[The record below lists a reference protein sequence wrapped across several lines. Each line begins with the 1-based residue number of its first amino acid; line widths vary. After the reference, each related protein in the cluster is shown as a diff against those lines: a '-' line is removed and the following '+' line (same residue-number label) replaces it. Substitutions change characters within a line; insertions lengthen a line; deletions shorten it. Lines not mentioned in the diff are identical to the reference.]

1 MYSVEVGRRAERDIA
16 RLPREYAQLVGR
28 QIEAF
33 SENPRPR
40 GARRLRGQ
48 SVYRIRV
55 GTYRVLYRIDDT
67 ERTVYV
73 ERAIH
78 RRDAYRSFR

>member
-16 RLPREYAQLVGR
+16 RLPQEYARLVGR
-28 QIEAF
+28 QLDSF

-48 SVYRIRV
+48 SVYRLRV
-55 GTYRVLYRIDDT
+55 GTYRVLYRVDDT
-67 ERTVYV
+67 EQVVYI
-73 ERAIH
+73 ERVAH
-78 RRDAYRSFR
+78 RRDAYRLF